1 MSGLLYETCPLFQR
15 RCLRYTEA
23 PLEKRTKNRQLPVCG
38 RKGRGMAKKKKKG
51 NNRRGPA
58 KKQTLIRLSQCM
70 IVKNEESNIR
80 QALSWGK
87 GLVYEQIV
95 VDTGSS
101 DHTVQLATELGATVY
116 TYPWEG
122 DFAAAKNF
130 AIEKARGNWIA
141 FLDAD
146 EWFPPEEAKKVIP
159 LLEAVHS
166 DRGIDVLRTKI
177 SNVEHDGRVLSV
189 ACQDRLFRNDSAVRY
204 RNRIHEALFRREGRA
219 LEVMDAQNQL
229 MILHSGYAGSE
240 LRKQKGERNIRLLEE
255 ELEKRPYDGMC
266 WAYLGDAYKSM
277 ENWEK
282 ALFCY
287 RRILEE
293 PKMEMTHEIA
303 PLRAGLEIM
312 SLLVND
318 PVEGIQEDYEQVSR
332 RLKELGQDGHPD
344 IDYFLGCM
352 HLKAGK
358 LKAAADYYESALKK
372 LAQYQG
378 IEISRITSEL
388 ELVNRVIATAAL
400 LHGNSRKAVTFAVEA
415 LKVNRYSTD
424 GAGILLRAF
433 RTEWQEG
440 MSAEPYW
447 QFLSKL
453 YDMQNLKDLLFVYKL
468 SAEAGFTALQQEIWE
483 HMPIQVRQQLGMP
496 S

>member
-1 MSGLLYETCPLFQR
+1 
-15 RCLRYTEA
+15 
-23 PLEKRTKNRQLPVCG
+23 
-38 RKGRGMAKKKKKG
+38 MAKKKQKGKSGKKG
-51 NNRRGPA
+51 VNKRP
-58 KKQTLIRLSQCM
+58 LIRLSQCM
-70 IVKNEESNIR
+70 IVKDEEANIR

-87 GLVYEQIV
+87 GLVSEQIV

-101 DHTVQLATELGATVY
+101 DHTVQLAKELGAAVY
-116 TYPWEG
+116 TYPWDG

-159 LLEAVHS
+159 LLEAIHS
-166 DRGIDVLRTKI
+166 NRGIDVLRTKI
-177 SNVEHDGRVLSV
+177 SNMEQDGRVLSV
-189 ACQDRLFRNDSAVRY
+189 TCQDRLFRNDSAVRY

-219 LEVMDAQNQL
+219 LEVMDAQSEL
-229 MILHSGYAGSE
+229 MILHNGYAGSE
-240 LRKQKGERNIRLLEE
+240 LRKKKGERNIRLLEE

-277 ENWEK
+277 ENREK
-282 ALFCY
+282 ALSCY
-287 RRILEE
+287 RRVLEE

-318 PVEGIQEDYEQVSR
+318 PVEEIRESYEQVSS
-332 RLKELGQDGHPD
+332 RLKELGESCHPD

-352 HLKAGK
+352 NLKAGK

-378 IEISRITSEL
+378 VEISRMTSEL

-400 LHGNSRKAVTFAVEA
+400 LHGDSQKAVAFAVEA
-415 LKVNRYSTD
+415 LKVNRYSAD

-433 RTEWQEG
+433 LTEWQEG

-453 YDMQNLKDLLFVYKL
+453 YDVQNLKDLLFVYKL
-468 SAEAGFTALQQEIWE
+468 SAEAGFPALQQRVREA
-483 HMPIQVRQQLGMP
+483 MPPQVRQQLGIP